1 MLIDFNNTFISFNSK
16 HNNGRIRSRSSKA
29 QSYRYIYIQLNQ
41 LRWKNIYKNVA
52 VEVIVEAN
60 SVLL

>member
-16 HNNGRIRSRSSKA
+16 HNNGRIHSRSSKA
-29 QSYRYIYIQLNQ
+29 QSHRYIYIQLNQ